1 MGMLTVRAAQMRRM
15 EASPS
20 GRSAGQA
27 EESATSSLTAS
38 TPLQRLALQ
47 PARSPPRPARLMLD
61 LATHFFFKVCPGFEL
76 LQNLNGCQVQH
87 VLDLTPSEQH
97 LCPSSPLRPA
107 RPCWTWPRTSFS
119 RCALALS

>member
-1 MGMLTVRAAQMRRM
+1 MGMTLRAVQMHRMEASPSGRTCMGMLTMRAVQMRRM

-61 LATHFFFKVCPGFEL
+61 LATHFFFKVLPSAEL
-76 LQNLNGCQVQH
+76 MHNPDDCQCIV
-87 VLDLTPSEQH
+87 
-97 LCPSSPLRPA
+97 C
-107 RPCWTWPRTSFS
+107 
-119 RCALALS
+119 